1 MNNGTPPPF
10 IPKSLVVI
18 TVRTCAH
25 NGHLQV
31 LRDKKT
37 DAKDNE
43 RGKYKSFQ
51 KYFHNE

>member
-1 MNNGTPPPF
+1 
-10 IPKSLVVI
+10 
-18 TVRTCAH
+18 
-25 NGHLQV
+25 

-43 RGKYKSFQ
+43 RSKYKSFQ